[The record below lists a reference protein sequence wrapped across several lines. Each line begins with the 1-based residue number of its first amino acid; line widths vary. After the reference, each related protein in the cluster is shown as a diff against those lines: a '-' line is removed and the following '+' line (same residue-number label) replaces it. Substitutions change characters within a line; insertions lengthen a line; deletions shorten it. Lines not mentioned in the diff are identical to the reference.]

1 MEEIMRAGSGVGRQL
16 SVCAVKKLL
25 VSLLILALTGNSA
38 FREMVDEFL
47 RAPVI
52 PVAETGDPVFADS
65 KTEEAV
71 LKTDKTVMAD
81 KEKLTLKN
89 QISENEEGWKRL
101 LTEFSVSEPTLRMP
115 HMPEEPGDD
124 LTESAVAEV
133 ITEPVIP
140 RIAKADDIT
149 AENIPNESMS
159 FENAI
164 RLAVSIGG
172 DSDTIAAITGGIAG
186 AYYGVPENLREQA
199 LKYLSDDLTRSWI
212 DFETVFS

>member
-81 KEKLTLKN
+81 KEK
-89 QISENEEGWKRL
+89 IGRASCRER
-101 LTEFSVSEPTLRMP
+101 VS
-115 HMPEEPGDD
+115 
-124 LTESAVAEV
+124 S
-133 ITEPVIP
+133 
-140 RIAKADDIT
+140 
-149 AENIPNESMS
+149 
-159 FENAI
+159 
-164 RLAVSIGG
+164 
-172 DSDTIAAITGGIAG
+172 
-186 AYYGVPENLREQA
+186 
-199 LKYLSDDLTRSWI
+199 
-212 DFETVFS
+212 